1 MLTSARDCAY
11 TIKRLEYDE
20 VLKFFKRSVIRIM
33 SLVFAPIF
41 LIIWLLLWLLPM
53 ILSGVMAQKQG
64 RNVLLWVVLSFLFG
78 WIPSLILLA
87 FSGA

>member
-1 MLTSARDCAY
+1 M
-11 TIKRLEYDE
+11 
-20 VLKFFKRSVIRIM
+20 IRIM